1 MGKGCKPNE
10 HFLRF
15 EFDIGK
21 IVSDPLANRYIL
33 LDEIPVNEKATVLS
47 IKKMLFSQWDQ
58 LSKNFHEKMNSL
70 SNKDELLPLLS
81 NLLLSPS
88 SPHTIRLRDYK
99 NGKISGPL
107 RDERMICRCLLG
119 LSDGRRLI
127 LQILP
132 NEEIIGSDDLLLTVR
147 YVFYFH
153 QKQLSDGCEM
163 AIPRSFKVKD
173 LYEKVSSYFPQLFE
187 VGGDAAEASSMI
199 NKDENNY
206 LEIAKGYTTGPP
218 LTIKSSLKLKWEL
231 NKMNIFAPSTTA
243 GEGEASSFES
253 LGDTLIDR
261 PPLNLR
267 DGSLLVIRNH
277 YDFLRAQ
284 EVSQAKQ
291 KEKAAAEA
299 SSDLGVGGGISAVRA
314 KSLSGSSKR
323 PGSSA
328 GRYLRPGS
336 SASSTRSMRGSSTEP
351 VLKIMTTSAPPSA
364 KADRPPMPG
373 ATKGSF
379 EGGIAG
385 MSMGEGGS
393 PNENNLSQS
402 NRLKGS
408 EMQADSLF

>member
-15 EFDIGK
+15 ELDIGK

-33 LDEIPVNEKATVLS
+33 LDEIPVNEKSTVLS
-47 IKKMLFSQWDQ
+47 IKKLLFSQWDH
-58 LSKNFHEKMNSL
+58 LLKNFHDKMNSL
-70 SNKDELLPLLS
+70 SNKEELLPLLS

-153 QKQLSDGCEM
+153 SKQLSDGCEI

-173 LYEKVSSYFPQLFE
+173 LYEKLSSYFPQLFE
-187 VGGDAAEASSMI
+187 MGGDPGESSSVV
-199 NKDENNY
+199 NKDEKNY

-231 NKMNIFAPSTTA
+231 NKVNIFAPAT
-243 GEGEASSFES
+243 EGEAGTNES
-253 LGDTLIDR
+253 LGETLIDR

-299 SSDLGVGGGISAVRA
+299 SSDLAVGGGISAVRA

-364 KADRPPMPG
+364 KADRPPLPG
-373 ATKGSF
+373 SMKGSF

-385 MSMGEGGS
+385 MNAGEGGS

-402 NRLKGS
+402 NRLKGGIQS
-408 EMQADSLF
+408 DALF